1 MKKWMS
7 MVGTAALI
15 CAMGTASVYAAEP
28 VAEENMLMGTVTE
41 INGDEVTLEIG
52 GKGGRMKGMKQEL
65 ADGETAEKPELPEGV
80 EEGEKPEKPEGVEE
94 SEKPELP
101 QGTEAG
107 EMPARGGKGGMKG
120 MKQEL
125 ADGETTEKPEL
136 PEGMEEG
143 EKPEKTED
151 MEKGERPELPE
162 GAEAGEKPE
171 MPEKETVV
179 IDLGDITI
187 TMKDGEETAEIS
199 LDDLEVGVMLRVE
212 LDEDGSAVSADAM
225 QQMQRMHGERT
236 EKAVEATEE

>member
-80 EEGEKPEKPEGVEE
+80 EEGEKPEKPE
-94 SEKPELP
+94 
-101 QGTEAG
+101 
-107 EMPARGGKGGMKG
+107 
-120 MKQEL
+120 
-125 ADGETTEKPEL
+125 
-136 PEGMEEG
+136 
-143 EKPEKTED
+143 D

-199 LDDLEVGVMLRVE
+199 LDDLEVGMMLRVE

>member
-80 EEGEKPEKPEGVEE
+80 EEGEKPEKPE
-94 SEKPELP
+94 
-101 QGTEAG
+101 
-107 EMPARGGKGGMKG
+107 
-120 MKQEL
+120 
-125 ADGETTEKPEL
+125 
-136 PEGMEEG
+136 
-143 EKPEKTED
+143 D

-162 GAEAGEKPE
+162 GAEAGEVPELPEGAEVGEKPE

-199 LDDLEVGVMLRVE
+199 LDDLEVGMMLRVE

-225 QQMQRMHGERT
+225 QQMQRMHGERP